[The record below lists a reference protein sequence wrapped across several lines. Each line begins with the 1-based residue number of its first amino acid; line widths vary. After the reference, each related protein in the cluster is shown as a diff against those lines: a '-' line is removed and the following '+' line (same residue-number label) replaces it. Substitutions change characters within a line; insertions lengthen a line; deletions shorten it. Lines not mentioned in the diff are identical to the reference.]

1 MMKLRRLGLLV
12 LLVLTVLIVGLAF
25 VIVMMQ
31 PFISR
36 SIVRYS
42 SMYPFSTGE
51 NPVLTGSI
59 DAVQLN
65 YSVDDAVYFSAREPY
80 AWISRWRG
88 GADPPFSGERVAGHP
103 LNGPLN
109 DPLAPNNK
117 TYAHLICADTFS
129 TLEERQNEWIALI
142 EHALEQWEMATDGL
156 VMMDPVLDQSGNR
169 APCVRYQDIVDPV
182 LARLYAYEEGLL
194 GEEIEI
200 NITTISEFINTLS
213 YVGDFDKEDRERNEI
228 VMVNLDL
235 QRLTEFTGDDLWEF
249 SSDLGLSDCIFTSS
263 ACTHTRFVG
272 HDILGNHVRIPFVT
286 TRVTTDILLR
296 SDHRNDSL
304 VVPPVTFNTCSGT
317 YSDAYESLVH
327 EAGHALGIGS
337 GDWFPK
343 DLHSDSLEAYL
354 EDHPPLVD
362 SVMNWDEHSKALLVV
377 DGTISNFREPDCSP
391 HPMDIMAI
399 YAIYQT
405 VD

>member
-1 MMKLRRLGLLV
+1 MRLRRFGLIV
-12 LLVLTVLIVGLAF
+12 LLILTVMLVALAF
-25 VIVMMQ
+25 VILMMQ

-42 SMYPFSTGE
+42 SMYPFRTGFS
-51 NPVLTGSI
+51 PVLTGSI

-103 LNGPLN
+103 LNRPLN

-117 TYAHLICADTFS
+117 TYAYRICVDTFS
-129 TLEERQNEWIALI
+129 TIEERQNEWIALI
-142 EHALEQWEMATDGL
+142 EHALEQWELATDGL
-156 VMMDPVLDQSGNR
+156 VKMDPVMDQSGNR
-169 APCVRYQDIVDPV
+169 APCVRYQDDVDPV

-213 YVGDFDKEDRERNEI
+213 YVGDFVKEDRERNEI

-235 QRLTEFTGDDLWEF
+235 QRITEFEGDELWEF
-249 SSDLGLSDCIFTSS
+249 SSDLGLSDCVFTSS
-263 ACTHTRFVG
+263 ACAHTVFVG
-272 HDILGNHVRIPFVT
+272 HDILGNHVLIPYVT
-286 TRVTTDILLR
+286 TRVTTDILLP
-296 SDHRNDSL
+296 SDYRNDSL

-317 YSDAYESLVH
+317 YSDAYEKLVH
-327 EAGHALGIGS
+327 EGGHALGIGS
-337 GDWFPK
+337 GDWFQK
-343 DLHSDSLEAYL
+343 DLDPNTVEAYL

-362 SVMNWDEHSKALLVV
+362 SVMNYDQDSKALLVV
-377 DGTISNFREPDCSP
+377 YETIEKFREPDCSP

-399 YAIYQT
+399 FALYQT
-405 VD
+405 FD